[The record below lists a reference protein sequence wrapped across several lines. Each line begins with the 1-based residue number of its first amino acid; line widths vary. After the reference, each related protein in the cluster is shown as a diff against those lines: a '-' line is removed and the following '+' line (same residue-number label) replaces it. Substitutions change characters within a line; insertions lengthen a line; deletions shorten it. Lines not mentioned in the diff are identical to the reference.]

1 MLPLQ
6 NYKER
11 IMQKIETP
19 LTEMLGI
26 KYPIILAP
34 MFLVSNEEMSIEAI
48 KAGIAPCIPALNWR
62 TIEQMEAGVKKIREG
77 ADGPIGIN
85 LIVNK
90 SNIMYKKQLQA
101 CVDLKVD
108 FIITSLGS
116 PEEVIKSCKP
126 HGIKVF
132 CDVVDVAYAK
142 KVERLGAD
150 ALIAVNKEAG
160 GHAGPMLST
169 ELIPLLKENCS
180 IPVISAGGVGDGAGI
195 WKRINQDGAIGVSMG
210 SIFIATPEAPVS
222 QEYKQACVDYG
233 ADDIVLTTKI
243 SGSPC
248 TVINTPYVQ
257 KVGTKQNWFEKM
269 LSKNK
274 TLKKYVK
281 MFTFVKGMKAV
292 EKAAFSSTYATVW
305 CAGPSIEYTKAIEP
319 VKVIVDRLINEYLQT
334 AENKDFQEKAMEKS
348 IVRRK

>member
-1 MLPLQ
+1 MS
-6 NYKER
+6 N
-11 IMQKIETP
+11 KITTP
-19 LTEMLGI
+19 LTDLLNI

-34 MFLVSNEEMSIEAI
+34 MFLVSNETMSIEAI

-62 TIEQMEAGVKKIREG
+62 SVELMKAGIEKVRQAVE
-77 ADGPIGIN
+77 GPIGIN

-90 SNIMYKKQLQA
+90 SNIHFKKQLEM
-101 CVDLKVD
+101 CVDMKVE

-116 PEEVIKSCKP
+116 PEEVINACKP

-142 KVERLGAD
+142 KVEQLGAD
-150 ALIAVNKEAG
+150 AIIAVNKEAG
-160 GHAGPMLST
+160 GHAGPMVSSV
-169 ELIPLLKENCS
+169 LIPLLRKNCN
-180 IPVISAGGVGDGAGI
+180 IPIISAGGVGDGAGI
-195 WKRINQDGAIGVSMG
+195 WKRINEDGAVGVSMG

-233 ADDIVLTTKI
+233 AKDIVLTTKI

-257 KVGTKQNWFEKM
+257 KVGTKQNWFEKL

-274 TLKKYVK
+274 SLKKYVK
-281 MFTFVKGMKAV
+281 MLTFYKGMKAV
-292 EKAAFSSTYATVW
+292 EKAAFSSTYASVW
-305 CAGPSIEYTKAIEP
+305 CAGPSIEFTKAIRP
-319 VKVIVDRLINEYLQT
+319 VKDIVEDLVQQYHEVNDNPVIRQQIL
-334 AENKDFQEKAMEKS
+334 EKS
-348 IVRRK
+348 IVDRA

>member
-1 MLPLQ
+1 MSQ
-6 NYKER
+6 E
-11 IMQKIETP
+11 KITTP

-34 MFLVSNEEMSIEAI
+34 MFLVSNEEMSIEAL

-62 TIEQMEAGVKKIREG
+62 TIDQMKAGIEKIR
-77 ADGPIGIN
+77 ANAQGPIGIN

-90 SNIMYKKQLQA
+90 SNVMYKKQLQA
-101 CVDLKVD
+101 CVDLKVE
-108 FIITSLGS
+108 FVITSLGS
-116 PEEVIKSCKP
+116 PEEVIKMCKP
-126 HGIKVF
+126 HGIKVL

-142 KVERLGAD
+142 KVEQLGAD

-160 GHAGPMLST
+160 GHAGPMLSS
-169 ELIPLLKENCS
+169 ELIPLLRENCS

-195 WKRINQDGAIGVSMG
+195 WKRIHEDGAVGVSMG

-222 QEYKQACVDYG
+222 QDYKQACVDYG

-257 KVGTKQNWFEKM
+257 KVGTKQNWVEKM

-305 CAGPSIEYTKAIEP
+305 CAGPSIEYTKSIRP
-319 VKVIVDRLINEYLQT
+319 VKEIVADLVEGYHRTNQDEQYRKEALAN
-334 AENKDFQEKAMEKS
+334 S